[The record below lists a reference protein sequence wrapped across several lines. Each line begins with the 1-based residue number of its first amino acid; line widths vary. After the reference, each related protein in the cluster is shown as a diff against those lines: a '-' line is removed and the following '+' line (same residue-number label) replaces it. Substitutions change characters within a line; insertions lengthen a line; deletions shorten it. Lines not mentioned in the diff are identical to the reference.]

1 MGFDG
6 AWVAHPGLVPVV
18 REIFREALQGPDQ
31 LHRLPEGE
39 VTPEMLLQ
47 VPEGPITEEGLRNN
61 ISVALQ
67 YLGAWLAGRGAVAIF
82 NRMEDTATA
91 EIARSQIW
99 QWRRHG
105 ARLDDGRPVDG
116 TLYRTLRDQEIAAL
130 EEASREE
137 GLRLREAQALLDLLV
152 EAERFIPFLTEPG
165 MAYLEEP
172 VSSHV

>member
-1 MGFDG
+1 
-6 AWVAHPGLVPVV
+6 
-18 REIFREALQGPDQ
+18 
-31 LHRLPEGE
+31 
-39 VTPEMLLQ
+39 
-47 VPEGPITEEGLRNN
+47 
-61 ISVALQ
+61 
-67 YLGAWLAGRGAVAIF
+67 
-82 NRMEDTATA
+82 
-91 EIARSQIW
+91 
-99 QWRRHG
+99 
-105 ARLDDGRPVDG
+105 VDG

>member
-18 REIFREALQGPDQ
+18 REIFREALQEPDQ
-31 LHRLPEGE
+31 LHRFPEGE

-105 ARLDDGRPVDG
+105 ARLDDGRRVDR
-116 TLYRTLRDQEIAAL
+116 TLYHVLRDQEIAAL
-130 EEASREE
+130 EQASSEE
-137 GLRLREAQALLDLLV
+137 SFRLREAQALLDLLV